1 MPSRLMRFMRRAPQ
15 AQLSLAWLKAGGWL
29 SAHLTGSVPP
39 APGKRRIEAAAEA
52 TERLGP
58 QRLADEYG
66 EPGGERTPAVVRSSS
81 RAGDLYA
88 WLAHE
93 RRPRTIVEFGAAFGV
108 SGMYF
113 TAGLEA
119 AGSGHL
125 YSFEIN
131 REWADIAE
139 RNISSVSNR
148 FTLTRGAFEDC
159 VTDVLPAPI
168 DIAFV
173 DAIHQYDFVMRQF
186 EILEP
191 RMSSGGIILF
201 DDIDFRKPGA
211 RMGEAWRDLASR
223 PDVAAAVEV
232 NGRLGII
239 ELTSALPGVS
249 AALP

>member
-1 MPSRLMRFMRRAPQ
+1 MQIRLPRFMRRAPHTP
-15 AQLSLAWLKAGGWL
+15 LSLEWLNAGGWL
-29 SAHLTGSVPP
+29 GTHLTGSVPE
-39 APGKRRIEAAAEA
+39 APRKRHVEAVAKA

-81 RAGDLYA
+81 RAGDVYA
-88 WLAHE
+88 WLARE
-93 RRPRTIVEFGAAFGV
+93 RRPATIVEFGAAFGV

-119 AGSGHL
+119 AGTGHL

-131 REWADIAE
+131 RAWADIAE
-139 RNISSVSNR
+139 RNIRSVSNR

-159 VTDVLPAPI
+159 VTDVLAAPI

-173 DAIHQYDFVMRQF
+173 DAIHQYDFVMRQV

-191 RMSSGGIILF
+191 RMSPGGVILF
-201 DDIDFRKPGA
+201 DDIDFAKPGA
-211 RMGEAWRDLASR
+211 RMGEAWRDLAGR
-223 PDVAAAVEV
+223 PDVVAAVEV

-239 ELTSALPGVS
+239 EL
-249 AALP
+249 AATDA

>member
-1 MPSRLMRFMRRAPQ
+1 MQSRLMRLFRPAPQ
-15 AQLSLAWLKAGGWL
+15 TQLSLAWLKTGGWL
-29 SAHLTGSVPP
+29 GAHLTDSVPHTSR
-39 APGKRRIEAAAEA
+39 KREIEALADA
-52 TERLGP
+52 TDRLGP

-66 EPGGERTPAVVRSSS
+66 EPGAERTPALVRSSS

-88 WLAHE
+88 WLVQQ
-93 RRPRTIVEFGAAFGV
+93 RRPETIVEFGAAFGV

-139 RNISSVSNR
+139 RNIRSISNR
-148 FTLTRGAFEDC
+148 FTLTRGAFEDRAA
-159 VTDVLPAPI
+159 DVLARPI

-186 EILEP
+186 DILKP
-191 RMSSGGIILF
+191 RMARGALMLF
-201 DDIDFRKPGA
+201 DDIDFPKPGA
-211 RMGEAWRDLASR
+211 RMLEAWRDIAAR
-223 PDVAAAVEV
+223 PDVVAAVEV
-232 NGRLGII
+232 DGRLGMA
-239 ELTSALPGVS
+239 EVMFPAE
-249 AALP
+249 